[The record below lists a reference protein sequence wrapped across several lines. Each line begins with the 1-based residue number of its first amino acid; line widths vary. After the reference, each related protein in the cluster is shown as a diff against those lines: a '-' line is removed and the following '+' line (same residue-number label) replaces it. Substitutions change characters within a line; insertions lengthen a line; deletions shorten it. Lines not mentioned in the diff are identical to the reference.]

1 MNTPSL
7 NLNANGPGGPSGPI
21 GIVAA
26 LHEEINEL
34 LTLLSGA
41 RAVHVGSR
49 DFWTGELDGQAVVVV
64 LSRVGKVAAASTA
77 TMLVAQFGVRAVVF
91 AGVAGALAP
100 GVAVGDVVVSSELL
114 QHDVD
119 ASPLFPRWEIPL
131 TGVARFQADAALA
144 QGLLESARAVLA
156 DPLGLLGQ
164 PVMEAFGIAAPQAY
178 AGLIISGDRFVSTS
192 AESAAL
198 RAALPDALAVEM
210 EGAAVAQICHEWGV
224 PFAAIRTI
232 SDRADDA
239 ASVDF
244 AQFIA
249 EVDSRYSVAILR
261 QWLSGAARRCRT
273 SGASAIRATTWPATP
288 RAT

>member
-1 MNTPSL
+1 MASFDVSTPQAGAASCMNTPSSQP
-7 NLNANGPGGPSGPI
+7 NARGPI

-34 LTLLSGA
+34 LTWLTGA
-41 RAVHVGSR
+41 QCVHIGSR
-49 DFWTGELDGQAVVVV
+49 DFWTGWLDGHAVVVV
-64 LSRVGKVAAASTA
+64 LSRVGKVAAASTTA
-77 TMLVAQFGVRAVVF
+77 VLITQFNVRAVVF

-100 GVAVGDVVVSSELL
+100 GVAVGDVVVSEELL

-131 TGVARFQADAALA
+131 TGMARFPADTSLA
-144 QGLLESARAVLA
+144 NGLLESAGTVLA
-156 DPLGLLGQ
+156 DPHALLG
-164 PVMEAFGIAAPQAY
+164 PDVMRAFGIAAPQVHR
-178 AGLIISGDRFVSTS
+178 GLIVSGDRFVCTS
-192 AESAAL
+192 AESAVL
-198 RAALPDALAVEM
+198 RTALPDALAVEM
-210 EGAAVAQICHEWGV
+210 EGAAVAQVCHEWGV

-249 EVDSRYSVAILR
+249 QVDSRYSVAILR
-261 QWLSGAARRCRT
+261 NWLSTTAA
-273 SGASAIRATTWPATP
+273 A
-288 RAT
+288 

>member
-1 MNTPSL
+1 LRRQWQVFDAIAARRPCHRMNTPSAQPH
-7 NLNANGPGGPSGPI
+7 ANGPI

-26 LHEEINEL
+26 LHQEISEL
-34 LTLLSGA
+34 LTLLSDAQRVRIGN
-41 RAVHVGSR
+41 R
-49 DFWTGELDGQAVVVV
+49 DFWTGAFEGQPVVVV
-64 LSRVGKVAAASTA
+64 LSRVGKVAAATTA
-77 TMLVAQFGVRAVVF
+77 AVLITHFGVRAVVF

-131 TGVARFQADAALA
+131 MGVARFAADAALA
-144 QGLLESARAVLA
+144 DALRQSARAALA
-156 DPLGLLGQ
+156 DPHALLG
-164 PVMEAFGIAAPQAY
+164 PAVMQAFGIAAPQVHS
-178 AGLIISGDRFVSTS
+178 GLIVSGDRFVCTS
-192 AESAAL
+192 AESAVL
-198 RAALPDALAVEM
+198 RDALPDALAVEM
-210 EGAAVAQICHEWGV
+210 EGAAVAQVCHEWGV

-232 SDRADDA
+232 SDRADDT

-261 QWLSGAARRCRT
+261 NWLSAMHA
-273 SGASAIRATTWPATP
+273 P
-288 RAT
+288 

>member
-1 MNTPSL
+1 MLLPSESARRTAHEYTVPQPRTPT
-7 NLNANGPGGPSGPI
+7 APVAPRGPI

-144 QGLLESARAVLA
+144 QGLLDSARAVLA

-261 QWLSGAARRCRT
+261 RWL
-273 SGASAIRATTWPATP
+273 ATAPW
-288 RAT
+288 

>member
-1 MNTPSL
+1 MNTPSSPS
-7 NLNANGPGGPSGPI
+7 NGHSGPV
-21 GIVAA
+21 GIIAA
-26 LHEEINEL
+26 LHQEISEL
-34 LTLLSGA
+34 LPLLLDA
-41 RAVHVGSR
+41 RSVRIGSR

-64 LSRVGKVAAASTA
+64 LSRIGKVAAAST
-77 TMLVAQFGVRAVVF
+77 TVALITHFGVRAVVF

-100 GVAVGDVVVSSELL
+100 GVSVGDVVVSAELL

-131 TGVARFQADAALA
+131 TGMARFPADTALA
-144 QGLLESARAVLA
+144 RGLLESATAVLA
-156 DPLGLLGQ
+156 DPQALLGAV
-164 PVMEAFGIAAPQAY
+164 VMQAFGITEPQVY
-178 AGLIISGDRFVSTS
+178 NGLIVSGDRFVCTS
-192 AESAAL
+192 AESTVL
-198 RAALPDALAVEM
+198 RQALPDALAVEM
-210 EGAAVAQICHEWGV
+210 EGAAVAQVCHEWGV

-261 QWLSGAARRCRT
+261 KWLSMAG
-273 SGASAIRATTWPATP
+273 GV
-288 RAT
+288 

>member
-1 MNTPSL
+1 MNTPSP
-7 NLNANGPGGPSGPI
+7 NLNANGPGRPI

-77 TMLVAQFGVRAVVF
+77 TLLVAQFGVRAVVF

-100 GVAVGDVVVSSELL
+100 GVAVGDVVVSTELL

-131 TGVARFQADAALA
+131 TGVARFQADAALS
-144 QGLLESARAVLA
+144 QGLLESAQAVLA

-164 PVMEAFGIAAPQAY
+164 PVMEAFGIASPQAY
-178 AGLIISGDRFVSTS
+178 AGLIISGDRFVATS

-198 RAALPDALAVEM
+198 RSVLPDALAVEM
-210 EGAAVAQICHEWGV
+210 EGAAVAQVCHEWGV

-249 EVDSRYSVAILR
+249 QVDSRYSVAILR
-261 QWLSGAARRCRT
+261 QWL
-273 SGASAIRATTWPATP
+273 ATAPS
-288 RAT
+288 R

>member
-49 DFWTGELDGQAVVVV
+49 DFWTGELDGQDVVVV

-261 QWLSGAARRCRT
+261 QWLVGVARR
-273 SGASAIRATTWPATP
+273 
-288 RAT
+288 

>member
-1 MNTPSL
+1 MNTPSSQP
-7 NLNANGPGGPSGPI
+7 NARGPI

-34 LTLLSGA
+34 LTWLTDA
-41 RAVHVGSR
+41 QCIHIGSR
-49 DFWTGELDGQAVVVV
+49 DFWTGELDGHAVVVV
-64 LSRVGKVAAASTA
+64 LSRVGKVAAASTTA
-77 TMLVAQFGVRAVVF
+77 VLITQFNVRAVVF

-100 GVAVGDVVVSSELL
+100 GVAVGDVVVSEELL

-131 TGVARFQADAALA
+131 TGMARFPADVSLA
-144 QGLLESARAVLA
+144 SGLLESAGAVLA
-156 DPLGLLGQ
+156 DPHALLG
-164 PVMEAFGIAAPQAY
+164 PDVMRAFGIAAPQVHR
-178 AGLIISGDRFVSTS
+178 GLIVSGDRFVCTS
-192 AESAAL
+192 AESAVL
-198 RAALPDALAVEM
+198 RTALPDALAVEM
-210 EGAAVAQICHEWGV
+210 EGAAVAQVCHEWGV

-249 EVDSRYSVAILR
+249 QVDSRYSVAILR
-261 QWLSGAARRCRT
+261 NWLSTTAA
-273 SGASAIRATTWPATP
+273 A
-288 RAT
+288 

>member
-1 MNTPSL
+1 MNTPPAQPH
-7 NLNANGPGGPSGPI
+7 ANGPI

-26 LHEEINEL
+26 LHQEISEL
-34 LTLLSGA
+34 LTLLSDAQRVRIGN
-41 RAVHVGSR
+41 R
-49 DFWTGELDGQAVVVV
+49 DFWTGAFEGQPVVVV
-64 LSRVGKVAAASTA
+64 LSRVGKVAAATTGA
-77 TMLVAQFGVRAVVF
+77 VLITHFGVRAVVF

-131 TGVARFQADAALA
+131 MGVARFTADAALA
-144 QGLLESARAVLA
+144 DALRQSARAALA
-156 DPLGLLGQ
+156 DPHALLG
-164 PVMEAFGIAAPQAY
+164 PAVMQAFGIAAPQVHS
-178 AGLIISGDRFVSTS
+178 GLIVSGDRFVCTS
-192 AESAAL
+192 AESAVL
-198 RAALPDALAVEM
+198 RDALPDALAVEM
-210 EGAAVAQICHEWGV
+210 EGAAVAQVCHEWGV

-232 SDRADDA
+232 SDRADDT

-261 QWLSGAARRCRT
+261 NWLSAMHA
-273 SGASAIRATTWPATP
+273 P
-288 RAT
+288 

>member
-1 MNTPSL
+1 M
-7 NLNANGPGGPSGPI
+7 
-21 GIVAA
+21 
-26 LHEEINEL
+26 
-34 LTLLSGA
+34 
-41 RAVHVGSR
+41 
-49 DFWTGELDGQAVVVV
+49 
-64 LSRVGKVAAASTA
+64 
-77 TMLVAQFGVRAVVF
+77 
-91 AGVAGALAP
+91 
-100 GVAVGDVVVSSELL
+100 AVGDVVVSSELL

-261 QWLSGAARRCRT
+261 QWLSGAARR
-273 SGASAIRATTWPATP
+273 
-288 RAT
+288 